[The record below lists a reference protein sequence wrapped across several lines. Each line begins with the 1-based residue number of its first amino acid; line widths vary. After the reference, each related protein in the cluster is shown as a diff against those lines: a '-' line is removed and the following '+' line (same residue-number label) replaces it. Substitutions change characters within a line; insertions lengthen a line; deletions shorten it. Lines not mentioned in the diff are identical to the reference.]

1 LHCADT
7 SLKELILHPD
17 GTAKSSPTILYVEP
31 FKVDGNQSNREPSGL
46 LDYWYLIS
54 GRLPLI
60 GLMVV
65 AGIVLATFWSLW
77 QEPVYQARL
86 TLEIQN
92 PNENALSVKIG
103 GLEADGASTS
113 PEAYLPTQAQ
123 ILQSL
128 TLRTKSLNRLRAQA
142 VQAPTSTRSRAS
154 QLLGKL
160 GLTSSSP
167 AKAPLPSQSDVKI
180 HVQES
185 TRIVEVLVDSTNP
198 TIAASYANALARE
211 YIESNLQSRRDA
223 ITKAQE
229 FLRAQS
235 DELKGKLQNSE
246 REAQAYGRASNLMFT
261 GGNSSVEQDR
271 LKQTQEALSQAQAA
285 RIEKQSAYQMVS
297 SSTADSV
304 PQVIDNVRLS
314 DYQSQLATLRRQL
327 AELNAQF
334 TPEHPKVKQLRAQ
347 IEDLD
352 ATFKK
357 ERDNILVRV
366 RNEYQAALTRERLL
380 SAAYQKQS
388 ELVSRQAE
396 QTTNYNILERE
407 AETNRQLYDSL
418 LKNAKEADIA
428 SAMRGSNA
436 RVIDAA
442 EPPSHPYK
450 PNFVW
455 NILMGAFSG
464 GIAGIVLVLG
474 RQSLDRSLRGP
485 DEVAFHLDLPE
496 LGVIPSEDPSSNNG
510 HGSRNAAG
518 LLPYDG
524 EKGPVGRVE
533 TTTWRDKSS
542 FIAEAFRSTCTSI
555 LFSSEQGASPRVI
568 LICSAARGEG
578 KTTVVSNLG
587 IALGEINRR
596 VLLIDADMRQPRL
609 NWVFGV
615 PNTWGL
621 SDLLRE
627 KGSLRDCPIEALAQ
641 KTEIQSVY
649 VLPSGP
655 RIGNVTSLLHSARM
669 LELLQR
675 LRSEFDFILIDTP
688 PLLGISDTRV
698 LGRLVD
704 AAVLVFRAGK
714 TNRDVALAAKQR
726 LTADGIPVIGT
737 ILNAWDL
744 KTMNRYGYGAYAP
757 YESQ

>member
-1 LHCADT
+1 LHCDET

-17 GTAKSSPTILYVEP
+17 GTARSSPTILYVEP
-31 FKVDGNQSNREPSGL
+31 FKADANQGNREPSGL
-46 LDYWYLIS
+46 IDYWYVIS
-54 GRLPLI
+54 GKLPLI
-60 GLMVV
+60 ALMVV
-65 AGIVLATFWSLW
+65 VGIGLGTFWSLW

-86 TLEIQN
+86 TIEIQN

-103 GLEADGASTS
+103 GLESEGNASS

-128 TLRTKSLNRLRAQA
+128 TLRSKSLSKLRTQA
-142 VQAPTSTRSRAS
+142 LQAPATTRSRAS
-154 QLLGKL
+154 QLLARL
-160 GLTSSSP
+160 GLTSGSP
-167 AKAPLPSQSDVKI
+167 AKASFPSQSDVKV
-180 HVQES
+180 HVQEN
-185 TRIVEVLVDSTNP
+185 TRIVEVLVDSTNAM
-198 TIAASYANALARE
+198 IAASYANALARE

-235 DELKGKLQNSE
+235 EELKGKLQNSE

-261 GGNSSVEQDR
+261 GANSSVEQER

-334 TPEHPKVKQLRAQ
+334 TPEHPKVRQLRAQ
-347 IEDLD
+347 IDDLD

-388 ELVSRQAE
+388 ELVSRQME

-450 PNFVW
+450 PNVLW
-455 NILMGAFSG
+455 NILMGGFSG
-464 GIAGIVLVLG
+464 AIAGLALVLG
-474 RQSLDRSLRGP
+474 RRSLDRSLREP
-485 DEVAFHLDLPE
+485 EEVAFHLDLPE
-496 LGVIPSEDPSSNNG
+496 LGVIPSEEPSSNNG
-510 HGSRNAAG
+510 HGSRDVAG
-518 LLPYDG
+518 LLPCDG
-524 EKGPVGRVE
+524 EKGLARRVE

-542 FIAEAFRSTCTSI
+542 FVAEAFRSTCTSI
-555 LFSSEQGASPRVI
+555 LFSNEDGASPRVI

-609 NWVFGV
+609 NSVFGV

-627 KGSLRDCPIEALAQ
+627 KGSLRDCPLEALAQ

-649 VLPSGP
+649 VLSSGP
-655 RIGNVTSLLHSARM
+655 RIGNVSSLLHSARM

-726 LTADGIPVIGT
+726 LIADGIPVIGT